1 MRQYIVDAF
10 TDKIFSGNPAAICIL
25 DNWISEEMMKNI
37 TIENNLSE
45 TAFAVKEGKQYHLRW
60 FTPEGEINLCGH
72 ATLACAFVILTQLEK
87 DKDCVVFSTLSG
99 ELAVTRKGELFEM
112 DFPAYELIPVSVTPE
127 ITDAIQAV
135 PKEVWMGR
143 DLLCILFGEDAV
155 KSLVPDLD

>member
-10 TDKIFSGNPAAICIL
+10 SDKIFSGNPAAICIL

-99 ELAVTRKGELFEM
+99 ERAVT
-112 DFPAYELIPVSVTPE
+112 
-127 ITDAIQAV
+127 
-135 PKEVWMGR
+135 
-143 DLLCILFGEDAV
+143 
-155 KSLVPDLD
+155 

>member
-72 ATLACAFVILTQLEK
+72 
-87 DKDCVVFSTLSG
+87 
-99 ELAVTRKGELFEM
+99 
-112 DFPAYELIPVSVTPE
+112 E
-127 ITDAIQAV
+127 I
-135 PKEVWMGR
+135 GR
-143 DLLCILFGEDAV
+143 AHV
-155 KSLVPDLD
+155 